1 MAAALASVKEALGPD
16 AMILETGTPAAGK
29 GVEVTAAVDDDPPA
43 TVAPVDGDAVLASE
57 MRELSG
63 LVRALIGQAWAGRS
77 RELGTELGSLYASL
91 VSHGVDGKIAANL
104 IEETAT
110 RMAGGVELT
119 GAVAAAVGNAVMFG
133 LLDDDGHAAS
143 DVGAGPRVRVF
154 FGPPGDGKTTTL
166 AKLAG
171 RAVLYGK
178 RRVALVSADT
188 YRIAGADELA
198 AYARILGVP
207 FAVVSAARE
216 LERVV
221 EELGPVQEVLID
233 TAGITPHDRDGQ
245 AELRSLAES
254 LPSTKRTL
262 VLSATAAPAVTRRVW
277 DALRSLCPDSCIVTK
292 VDEAPAVGALETL
305 WRQDLPLAFFGTGR
319 RIPQD
324 LETASPERMA
334 EWLTAA

>member
-1 MAAALASVKEALGPD
+1 
-16 AMILETGTPAAGK
+16 
-29 GVEVTAAVDDDPPA
+29 
-43 TVAPVDGDAVLASE
+43 
-57 MRELSG
+57 
-63 LVRALIGQAWAGRS
+63 
-77 RELGTELGSLYASL
+77 LYASL

-133 LLDDDGHAAS
+133 FLDDDGHEHS
-143 DVGAGPRVRVF
+143 DVRAGPRVRVF
-154 FGPPGDGKTTTL
+154 FGPPGDGKTTTI

-171 RAVLYGK
+171 QAVLHRR

-188 YRIAGADELA
+188 YRIAGAEELA
-198 AYARILGVP
+198 AYARILGIP
-207 FAVVSAARE
+207 FAVVSGPGE
-216 LERVV
+216 LERAV
-221 EELGPVQEVLID
+221 EELGPVQEVFID
-233 TAGITPHDRDGQ
+233 TAGVTLRDRDRQ
-245 AELRSLAES
+245 AELRTLAES
-254 LPSTKRTL
+254 LPSTSRTL
-262 VLSATAAPAVTRRVW
+262 VLAATAAPAVTRRVS
-277 DALRSLCPDSCIVTK
+277 DAFRGLRPDSCILTK